1 MPCASL
7 RKAPTSRT
15 FMTDPRFIDQSL
27 LADLSAQAAAS
38 PRKRKNHNFHGGNDA
53 PCHRLLNALEMDS
66 YIQPHRHLH
75 PDKGETLIVV
85 RGKLGALCF
94 DAQGRITHKAVIAA
108 GGERIG
114 LDTPAG
120 VFHSFVA
127 LEPGSVIFE
136 AKAGPYEPVS
146 EAERA
151 PWAPLEQSPEAPAY
165 LAWMRAQFE

>member
-1 MPCASL
+1 
-7 RKAPTSRT
+7 
-15 FMTDPRFIDQSL
+15 MTDPRFIDQSL

-38 PRKRKNHNFHGGNDA
+38 PRKRKNHNFHAGNEA

-94 DAQGRITHKAVIAA
+94 DDQGRITHKAVIAA
-108 GGERIG
+108 GGEQIG
-114 LDTPAG
+114 LDTSAG

-151 PWAPLEQSPEAPAY
+151 PWAPLEQSPDGLAY

>member
-1 MPCASL
+1 
-7 RKAPTSRT
+7 
-15 FMTDPRFIDQSL
+15 MTDPRFIDQGL
-27 LADLSAQAAAS
+27 LVELSAQAQAS
-38 PRKRKNHNFHGGNDA
+38 PRKRKNHNFHSGNEA
-53 PCHRLLNALEMDS
+53 CCHRLLNALEMDS

-108 GGERIG
+108 GGEQIG
-114 LDTPAG
+114 IDTPAG

-136 AKAGPYEPVS
+136 AKAGPYEPIT

-151 PWAPLEQSPEAPAY
+151 IWAPSEQSAEGQAY
-165 LAWMRAQFE
+165 LAWMRSQFE